1 MDERRKAHEVPDPE
15 AGDKPAAD
23 VGGLSTSDV
32 GGLPTDD
39 VGDIPM
45 TEQDAGSGSPGRAF
59 LRYVLRRLGL
69 SLLLIW
75 GAGTILFLVTQGI
88 PGDPVSV
95 MLGDEAAHDERARA
109 VIIERYGLDDPLHEQ
124 YINYWVNLSRG
135 DFGLSL
141 RTRGTV
147 SAELARSL
155 PATLE
160 LGILAGLMSLTAGV
174 VLGVIAALRRD
185 KILDHVIRFVTL
197 AGISMPIFWV
207 AMIALYLL
215 HFRLGLF
222 PTIGRL
228 SPGVPRPDTITG
240 MFTVDAA
247 LQGMWPTFWDA
258 VSHLLLPALVL
269 AAYTTT
275 LLTRFTRSAV
285 LEVLNE
291 DYIRTANAKGL
302 KHGYVVVRHV
312 LRAATV
318 PIITVAGLMFTSVL
332 SGTVL
337 IEAIFGYPGLG
348 NLIYQSAYF
357 LDVPAIVGVGM
368 VIAILYVSIN
378 FIIDLLYGAVD
389 PRIRLGA

>member
-1 MDERRKAHEVPDPE
+1 MDERKKAHEMPDPE
-15 AGDKPAAD
+15 AGSKPAAD

-32 GGLPTDD
+32 GGLPTGD
-39 VGDIPM
+39 VGETPM
-45 TEQDAGSGSPGRAF
+45 TEHDAGSGRSGRGAF
-59 LRYVLRRLGL
+59 LRYILRRLGL

-95 MLGDEAAHDERARA
+95 MLGDEAAL
-109 VIIERYGLDDPLHEQ
+109 ERYGLDDPLHEQ

-160 LGILAGLMSLTAGV
+160 LGILAGIMSLTAGV
-174 VLGVIAALRRD
+174 SLGVIAALRRD

-228 SPGVPRPDTITG
+228 SPGTPRPDTITG

-258 VSHLLLPALVL
+258 LSHLLLPALVL

-357 LDVPAIVGVGM
+357 LDVPSIVGVGM